1 MTNYEILG
9 WSDHNGACEIQVTS
23 DYGSAKA
30 WVVDF
35 VRNGGMYKHE
45 EILIQNDEGEPM
57 SAYDKYGWT
66 HY

>member
-9 WSDHNGACEIQVTS
+9 WSDHNGAREIQVTA

-35 VRNGGMYKHE
+35 VRNGGMYDHE
-45 EILIQNDEGEPM
+45 EILIQNDDGEPM